1 MTRGFLAAEKAATTA
16 APSENSVRRL
26 STASPAPSAVATP
39 APKRRRLLELDAFR
53 GIASIGVLLFHYYYH
68 VFEVIGPEGREIG
81 LFGYLSNY
89 GQYGVELFFMISG
102 FVIFMTLERTTQVV
116 AFVRSRFARLFPVY
130 WLSILITS
138 AVVHSFGLPGREVSL
153 SHTLINFTMLEEFA
167 NVDKVDGAYWTL
179 TLELCFYVLIGAAF
193 FLGALRRFHVCI
205 GVFLAGLGVAQVL
218 RHLTAFELPWK
229 VLTFFLVEYG
239 HLFALGMVLYQI
251 YKHESMV
258 PRLRSGLLLLGC
270 LALAFFHGPLVG
282 SLVIGFTGLF
292 FAFMHGWLRFL
303 AIRPF
308 LFFGTI
314 SYSLYIVHQNCGYVM
329 LRELTDAGMAWP
341 LAQVLTCAAAV
352 VVATG
357 MTYFVERPV
366 ARWVRNWE
374 ERRGPR
380 LV

>member
-1 MTRGFLAAEKAATTA
+1 MTMGLLGAKAPPLAPGGSTTSPGASPSSGTATA
-16 APSENSVRRL
+16 APK
-26 STASPAPSAVATP
+26 
-39 APKRRRLLELDAFR
+39 KRRRLLELDAFR

-68 VFEVIGPEGREIG
+68 VFEVIGPAGGEIG
-81 LFGYLSNY
+81 VFKF

-102 FVIFMTLERTTQVV
+102 FVIFMTLERTTKVV
-116 AFVRSRFARLFPVY
+116 DFVRSRFARLFPVY

-138 AVVHSFGLPGREVSL
+138 AVVHTFGLPGREVSL

-193 FLGALRRFHVCI
+193 FMGALRRFHLCV
-205 GVFLAGLGVAQVL
+205 GVFLAGIGAAQLL

-229 VLTFFLVEYG
+229 ILTFFLVEYG
-239 HLFALGMVLYQI
+239 HLFALGMVLYQV
-251 YKHESMV
+251 YKHEEMR
-258 PRLRSGLLLLGC
+258 PRRGSALLLAGC

-282 SLVIGFTGLF
+282 CLVIGFTALF

-329 LRELTDAGMAWP
+329 LRELTEAGMAWP
-341 LAQVLTCAAAV
+341 AAQVLTCVAAV

-357 MTYFVERPV
+357 MTYLVERPV

-374 ERRGPR
+374 KRKRAMA
-380 LV
+380 